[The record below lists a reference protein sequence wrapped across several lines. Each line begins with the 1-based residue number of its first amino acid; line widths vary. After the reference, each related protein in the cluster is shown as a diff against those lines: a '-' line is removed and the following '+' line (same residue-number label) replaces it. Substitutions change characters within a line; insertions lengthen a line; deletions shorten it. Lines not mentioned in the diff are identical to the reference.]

1 MLASVL
7 ASAWAIPALVGAAVV
22 AVAVLAALLAT
33 PVYKHVMCAKY
44 LFCGWKAVVPM
55 VSALP
60 AAVGVF
66 LLILVFAIMDGFVH
80 DTRSAVRG
88 TLSDVIVD
96 GGMGGIPYYD
106 AFIGRI
112 EGIEGVAAA
121 TPVVQT
127 WGVVRI
133 KPRFGGVQPLVRF
146 CQLWGIRPGGKARMG
161 RFRQY
166 LTYVRAASIGEE
178 MVGPTDVPAD
188 RLLEVPAPV
197 ARQRET
203 LGRRP
208 RPACVPGI
216 ALISG
221 TIESTRERHLPR
233 AMGERAGAWAAA
245 AVLAVA
251 ALFVWRAAR
260 RRSGRRGWR
269 LAVWGAALLALAA
282 VGTAVTLQAVYGGER
297 RTVHETCVL
306 EVPLVNALGEVV
318 VTTVPIRPSGALEM
332 DVGGIPKAE
341 TRAFVPVYAFRS
353 RFYESDSRH
362 LYVDFETAQEMAG
375 LGARPAGGDQP
386 AVPARASQI
395 QVRLTDP
402 SRTEAACGQ
411 IRRAW
416 DAFIAHRRQTLP
428 NQEVPQVEVQPW
440 ERHVGPILGVVSMER
455 NITALMLG
463 VMFIGFGVLIAL
475 ISYVMAYI
483 KSRDVGILKALGA
496 RDAGVGSLFLG
507 YGFLIGAIGVAV
519 GMTGALLMLHHL
531 DVIEVYVN
539 QVGRDLSGNP
549 DWAVFPKTVYY
560 FDRIPRNVSPAWCV
574 GVGLAVLA
582 LSTVASAAGGLLA
595 ALKQPVEAL
604 RYE

>member
-1 MLASVL
+1 MLADWL
-7 ASAWAIPALVGAAVV
+7 ASAWAVPALIGAGVV
-22 AVAVLAALLAT
+22 ALAVLAAVLFT

-44 LFCGWKAVVPM
+44 LFGGWKAVVPM

-66 LLILVFAIMDGFVH
+66 LLVLVFAIMDGFVH
-80 DTRSAVRG
+80 DTRSAIRG

-112 EGIEGVAAA
+112 EQIEGVEAA

-133 KPRFGGVQPLVRF
+133 KPRFGGVQPLVRV
-146 CQLWGIRPGGKARMG
+146 CQLWGIRPAGKARMG
-161 RFRQY
+161 RFRHY
-166 LTYVRAASIGEE
+166 LAYVRATSIGQE
-178 MVGPTDVPAD
+178 MDGPTDVPSE
-188 RLLEVPAPV
+188 RLLEVPASV
-197 ARQRET
+197 KREREA
-203 LGRRP
+203 LGRRE
-208 RPACVPGI
+208 RPGCVPGI

-221 TIESTRERHLPR
+221 NIETVRERALPR
-233 AMGERAGAWAAA
+233 ALPERAGAWAAA
-245 AVLAVA
+245 AGMGVVV
-251 ALFVWRAAR
+251 LFVWRAAR
-260 RRSGRRGWR
+260 RRTGQRGWR
-269 LAVWGAALLALAA
+269 LAFWGTILLAAAA
-282 VGTAVTLQAVYGGER
+282 VGTAAVLQAVYGGR
-297 RTVHETCVL
+297 TRTVHEKCIV
-306 EVPLVNALGEVV
+306 EVPLVNSLGDLV

-341 TRAFVPVYAFRS
+341 TRAFVPVYTFRS
-353 RFYESDSRH
+353 RFYESDSGH
-362 LYVDFETAQEMAG
+362 LYVDFEIAQEMAG
-375 LGARPAGGDQP
+375 LAARPAEGNRP

-402 SRTEAACGQ
+402 SRTEEVSGR

-416 DAFIAHRRQTLP
+416 ASFIAQRRQAFP
-428 NQEVPQVEVQPW
+428 NDEVPHVEVQPW
-440 ERHVGPILGVVSMER
+440 ERYVGPILGVVSMER
-455 NITALMLG
+455 NITALMLA
-463 VMFIGFGVLIAL
+463 VMFVGFGVLIAL
-475 ISYVMAYI
+475 ISYVMAYV

-507 YGFLIGAIGVAV
+507 YGFIIGAIGVAV
-519 GMTGALLMLHHL
+519 GMAGALLMLHHL
-531 DVIEVYVN
+531 DAIEVYVN

-574 GVGLAVLA
+574 AVGLAVLA
-582 LSTVASAAGGLLA
+582 LSTLASAAGGLLA
-595 ALKQPVEAL
+595 AFKQPVEAL